1 MWAKMA
7 MVGAKKSEFIRK
19 ENCKYK
25 ISKISNKNWSSSNV
39 ISIKGE
45 WMTTRNFVSYLY
57 LWKPFLSFCMTPPP
71 QTVKQPVP
79 CPASPKVLW
88 QASRKW
94 HRRAPNLPDSRIP
107 SCRKTAN
114 SLRIDWTSQSSF
126 LPPCN
131 KAKGSA
137 WIRLP
142 FCLMCPLEESSL
154 QSVSHGHRSYLST
167 CHPWWLHGTSWELSC
182 LISCSAAISENV
194 LFLVKGIYKASC

>member
-1 MWAKMA
+1 

-25 ISKISNKNWSSSNV
+25 ISKISNKTGHPPTSLAF
-39 ISIKGE
+39 KG
-45 WMTTRNFVSYLY
+45 VSEIPPETSFHTYL
-57 LWKPFLSFCMTPPP
+57 PFLSFCMTPPP

-88 QASRKW
+88 QASPKW

-142 FCLMCPLEESSL
+142 FCLMCPLEEKFPAKRL
-154 QSVSHGHRSYLST
+154 KRT
-167 CHPWWLHGTSWELSC
+167 
-182 LISCSAAISENV
+182 
-194 LFLVKGIYKASC
+194 